1 MTTSRLAKPFIVAG
15 LTGALAIA
23 APVTAFAAE
32 PPRPLCLLR
41 IRLRWL
47 RRGYL
52 DKSTTILTNLPF
64 IMSRCLTCLR
74 MG

>member
-23 APVTAFAAE
+23 APVAAFAAE
-32 PPRPLCLLR
+32 PPRPRRMR